1 MAIRAHVVN
10 CADDFVICCRP
21 RNAGA
26 AMTRMT
32 ALMTRLGVEVNVTKA
47 RIARLPDESFDFHG
61 YTAGRFDG
69 KDALTIG
76 SRVRSGAQ
84 DMKAGGIRAY
94 YRFR

>member
-1 MAIRAHVVN
+1 
-10 CADDFVICCRP
+10 
-21 RNAGA
+21 
-26 AMTRMT
+26 MTG
-32 ALMTRLGVEVNVTKA
+32 LGVEVNVTKA

-94 YRFR
+94 CRFR